1 MIERLAMG
9 VLDAL
14 DSFERENPRAAF
26 ALYVALAVAA
36 LLVVGVV
43 EGTA

>member
-14 DSFERENPRAAF
+14 DSFERENPRAAY

-36 LLVVGVV
+36 FLVAGVV
-43 EGTA
+43 EGAA

>member
-1 MIERLAMG
+1 MWWGWG

-14 DSFERENPRAAF
+14 DSFERENPRAAY

-36 LLVVGVV
+36 FLVAGVV
-43 EGTA
+43 EGAA

>member
-1 MIERLAMG
+1 MG

-14 DSFERENPRAAF
+14 DSFERENPRGAYV
-26 ALYVALAVAA
+26 LYVALAVAV